1 MVVVIV
7 LVVVLGVLVQVVVVV
22 VVVVMMVMVV
32 VVVVAKF
39 LSVVSLARIYLQQNS
54 PERCLRAR
62 LRSHNW
68 KM

>member
-1 MVVVIV
+1 VVVVVIV
-7 LVVVLGVLVQVVVVV
+7 LVVVLGVLVQVVV

>member
-7 LVVVLGVLVQVVVVV
+7 LVVVLGVLVQVVV